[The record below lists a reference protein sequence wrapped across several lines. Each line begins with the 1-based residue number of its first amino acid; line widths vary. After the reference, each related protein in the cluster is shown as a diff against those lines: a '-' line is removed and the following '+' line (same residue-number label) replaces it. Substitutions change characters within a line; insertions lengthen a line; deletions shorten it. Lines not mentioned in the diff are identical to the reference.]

1 MQEEL
6 KSLKQ
11 YCKEAKKR
19 LKNGFWQNYRKNL
32 DDELDRAQKAGVAAS
47 MLTGTL
53 VPKVESAV
61 SSADSLMKAL
71 NKIANSKQVT
81 NSLNSVE
88 KITSNLETTT
98 TDLKKVVKNDVPKVM
113 TDVDKAAVNLAKV
126 GEKVNNLKIEETVD
140 GVNNA
145 VAEFNAVVKKI
156 NSSEGSAGM
165 LLNDPSLY
173 NNLTDASRN
182 IDELIKDVK
191 SNPKRYVH
199 FSVFGKKDKKD

>member
-1 MQEEL
+1 
-6 KSLKQ
+6 
-11 YCKEAKKR
+11 
-19 LKNGFWQNYRKNL
+19 
-32 DDELDRAQKAGVAAS
+32 
-47 MLTGTL
+47 
-53 VPKVESAV
+53 
-61 SSADSLMKAL
+61 MKAL

>member
-1 MQEEL
+1 MAVSTKL
-6 KSLKQ
+6 
-11 YCKEAKKR
+11 
-19 LKNGFWQNYRKNL
+19 
-32 DDELDRAQKAGVAAS
+32 GVVD

-113 TDVDKAAVNLAKV
+113 TDVDKAAVNLVKV

>member
-1 MQEEL
+1 
-6 KSLKQ
+6 
-11 YCKEAKKR
+11 
-19 LKNGFWQNYRKNL
+19 
-32 DDELDRAQKAGVAAS
+32 
-47 MLTGTL
+47 
-53 VPKVESAV
+53 
-61 SSADSLMKAL
+61 MKAL

-173 NNLTDASRN
+173 NNLTDASKN

>member
-1 MQEEL
+1 M
-6 KSLKQ
+6 
-11 YCKEAKKR
+11 
-19 LKNGFWQNYRKNL
+19 
-32 DDELDRAQKAGVAAS
+32 
-47 MLTGTL
+47 
-53 VPKVESAV
+53 
-61 SSADSLMKAL
+61 
-71 NKIANSKQVT
+71 
-81 NSLNSVE
+81 
-88 KITSNLETTT
+88 ETTT

-165 LLNDPSLY
+165 LLNDPSLH

-199 FSVFGKKDKKD
+199 FSVFGKKDKKDK